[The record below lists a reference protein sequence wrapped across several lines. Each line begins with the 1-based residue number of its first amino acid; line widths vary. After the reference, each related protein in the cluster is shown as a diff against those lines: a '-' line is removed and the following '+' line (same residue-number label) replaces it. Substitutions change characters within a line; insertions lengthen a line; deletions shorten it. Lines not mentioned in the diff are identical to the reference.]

1 MSGVFADRENMQ
13 FAAIEQ
19 QVTRTALTAM
29 PMAGVTILL
38 VVCALL
44 SGGVEYAISYELF
57 AYFKAPLPGEESQW
71 SVALLALTGV
81 LMALALHLHA
91 SEHPDSFAVRV
102 LRQSVSVLVPLYAI
116 GAGLALAAIL
126 YFDGADALFN
136 ANATAELFATA
147 AQETG
152 SSLISALVSNLSLIF
167 VLGCGGLAIINLY
180 IFHKLLSLITANT
193 TYVTERVLAAR
204 EARETM
210 QTIQACDQQFAE
222 LSSQREILIAQ
233 NPRLSEFAFA
243 NHIVSVIHQELAQA
257 ERWMTGQQ
265 FRLKPP
271 ENRFVLSEQS
281 EGVDLKEV
289 QKRITALRAINAKTI
304 AAAFRSENEPRSKP

>member
-1 MSGVFADRENMQ
+1 MSGVFVDRESMQ

-19 QVTRTALTAM
+19 QITRAALAAV
-29 PMAGVTILL
+29 PMAGVTALL
-38 VVCALL
+38 VVCALV

-91 SEHPDSFAVRV
+91 SEHPDSFAVRI
-102 LRQSVSVLVPLYAI
+102 LRQSVSVLVPLYAL

-136 ANATAELFATA
+136 ANTTAELFATA
-147 AQETG
+147 AQQSG
-152 SSLISALVSNLSLIF
+152 SSLIGALVSNFALIF

-180 IFHKLLSLITANT
+180 IFHKLLCLITANT
-193 TYVTERVLAAR
+193 AYVSERVLAAR
-204 EARETM
+204 EAREAM
-210 QTIQACDQQFAE
+210 QAIHSYDQQFAE
-222 LSSQREILIAQ
+222 LSSQREALIAE
-233 NPRLSEFAFA
+233 NPKLSEFAFA

-257 ERWMTGQQ
+257 ERWMLEQQ
-265 FRLKPP
+265 VRLKPP
-271 ENRFVLSEQS
+271 ENRFVLTEQCES
-281 EGVDLKEV
+281 VDLKEV
-289 QKRITALRAINAKTI
+289 QKRISALRAINAKTI
-304 AAAFRSENEPRSKP
+304 VAAFRGEESRSKP